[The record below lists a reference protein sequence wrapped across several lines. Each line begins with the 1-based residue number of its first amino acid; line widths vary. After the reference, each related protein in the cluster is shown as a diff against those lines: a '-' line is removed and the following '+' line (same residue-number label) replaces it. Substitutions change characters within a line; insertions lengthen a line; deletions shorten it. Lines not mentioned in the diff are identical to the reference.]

1 MNDDG
6 ARSRR
11 QLVAMTLYFRVDDVA
26 EADLRQ
32 LAGQRRH
39 VYAEYPGL
47 VLKAFVYQPETRR
60 YGSHFLW
67 ESEEAAQRFL
77 AGPALGQMEQRF
89 GHRPEIEQFRV
100 FEVVSAAPERVA

>member
-1 MNDDG
+1 VNDDG
-6 ARSRR
+6 AQPRR
-11 QLVAMTLYFRVDDVA
+11 QLVAMTLYFRVDGLD
-26 EADLRQ
+26 EADLRE

-39 VYAEYPGL
+39 VYAQYPGL

-67 ESEEAAQRFL
+67 ESEEAARRFL
-77 AGPALGQMEQRF
+77 AGPALHQMEQRF
-89 GHRPEIEQFRV
+89 GQRPEVQQFRV